1 MALER
6 RQYPRIGTEIPAAI
20 TLESGKRYAM
30 VVRNISRAGVQLECD
45 RDAIAG
51 ILPGSVLSTPVE
63 PVLVRVEFALT
74 MKGRATTT
82 LRTSCKVLGATR
94 LAANVYRISV
104 QYQDLDAATGGLI
117 EQFIGAH
124 LAS

>member
-6 RQYPRIGTEIPAAI
+6 RQYPRIATAIPATL
-20 TLESGKRYAM
+20 TLESGKHYSL

-63 PVLVRVEFALT
+63 PVLVRVEFALAI
-74 MKGRATTT
+74 KGRAAST
-82 LRTSCKVLGATR
+82 LRMSCKVLGATR

-104 QYQDLDAATGGLI
+104 QYQGIDAATFELV